1 MSTYCTCE
9 LDMGNISL
17 TLFLIAALI
26 LHINHSFFFLLFS
39 FHFFPFSFFFPSYF
53 LLLLLPLLVVLPL
66 FLLLYPLFILLF
78 SSSSSPPLLS
88 IYSNSSFHH
97 LFLNLLLL
105 LNLSRNRVFAIFIFL
120 VLRRFGVD
128 CFWKSTPNRRKIDE
142 NRKSQT
148 RYCISHMNRQIDSLL
163 A

>member
-78 SSSSSPPLLS
+78 SSSSSPPVLS
-88 IYSNSSFHH
+88 VYSHSSFHH
-97 LFLNLLLL
+97 LFLHLLLL
-105 LNLSRNRVFAIFIFL
+105 LHLSLNRVFAISFFHFFCFYVDLASIVFGN
-120 VLRRFGVD
+120 RRQID
-128 CFWKSTPNRRKIDE
+128 EKSTKTE
-142 NRKSQT
+142 NRKHP
-148 RYCISHMNRQIDSLL
+148 IVSLT
-163 A
+163 

>member
-1 MSTYCTCE
+1 
-9 LDMGNISL
+9 MGNISL

-78 SSSSSPPLLS
+78 SSSYSPPVLS
-88 IYSNSSFHH
+88 VYSHSSFHH
-97 LFLNLLLL
+97 LFLHLLLL
-105 LNLSRNRVFAIFIFL
+105 LHLSLNSVFAISIFL
-120 VLRRFGVD
+120 VLRRFEVD
-128 CFWKSTPNRRKIDE
+128 FFGNRRQIDKKIDE
-142 NRKSQT
+142 NRNSQT
-148 RYCISHMNRQIDSLL
+148 PYCISHMNRQIDSLL